1 VTCAVSGGAD
11 SSALLILAVQAG
23 LAATAVHIDHGIRPG
38 GDTEAD
44 AVRDLATRLGAGFR
58 AERAEIRIGGN
69 LEARARTARFELLP
83 PDAMTGHTA
92 DDHAETVLINLL
104 RGAGPRGLAGI
115 RPGPT
120 KPLLQLRRQE
130 TRALC
135 AAWGVCVFEDPS
147 NDDPAHLRNRVRH
160 ELLPLA
166 GTIAGRDLVPILTRQ
181 ASLWRDDDEL
191 LDSLAGELDPTD
203 ARALAEAPRSL
214 ARRAV
219 RHWLTTDHPPDAAT
233 VERVLA
239 VAHGEAAACELPGGE
254 RVSRHQQRLRRS
266 APAKGSAGG

>member
-1 VTCAVSGGAD
+1 
-11 SSALLILAVQAG
+11 LILAVEAG
-23 LAATAVHIDHGIRPG
+23 LAATAVHVDHRIRPG
-38 GDTEAD
+38 GDAEAD
-44 AVRDLATRLGAGFR
+44 AVRDLAARLGAGFR
-58 AERAEIRIGGN
+58 AERAEIRAGGN
-69 LEARARTARFELLP
+69 LEARARTARRALLP

-135 AAWGVCVFEDPS
+135 AAWGVRVFEDPS

-166 GTIAGRDLVPILTRQ
+166 GIIAERDLVPILTRQ
-181 ASLWRDDDEL
+181 AGLWRDDDEL
-191 LDSLAGELDPTD
+191 LDSLARALDPTD
-203 ARALAEAPRSL
+203 ACALAGAPPSL

-219 RHWLTTDHPPDAAT
+219 RQWLTDEHPPDAAT

-239 VAHGEAAACELPGGE
+239 VARGDASACELPGGA
-254 RVSRHQQRLRRS
+254 RVSRHQQRLHRS
-266 APAKGSAGG
+266 APAKDPASG